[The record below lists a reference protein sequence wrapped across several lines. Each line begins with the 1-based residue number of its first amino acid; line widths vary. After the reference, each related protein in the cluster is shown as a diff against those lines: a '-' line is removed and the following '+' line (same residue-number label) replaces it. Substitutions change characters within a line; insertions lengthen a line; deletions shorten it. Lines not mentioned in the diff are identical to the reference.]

1 MLSKLL
7 LLRYKCLFPVVT
19 KWPYL
24 SLSVLRV
31 KTASVLEPLKKKKG
45 KDSNSKERSLK
56 ASSFQTC

>member
-24 SLSVLRV
+24 SLSVLRI
-31 KTASVLEPLKKKKG
+31 KTASVLEPLKKKKAKTATVK
-45 KDSNSKERSLK
+45 KDL
-56 ASSFQTC
+56 